1 MMMNSKDKVK
11 CRIRKWINHKGIEL
25 NCSTKEVPLQV
36 EVGLSENVINSF
48 LAYIVF
54 IYLF

>member
-1 MMMNSKDKVK
+1 MTNPKNKVK
-11 CRIRKWINHKGIEL
+11 WRIRKWINHKGIEL